1 MRIGIGL
8 PTFHGNLAP
17 PDVVLDWA
25 RLADEAGFDSLVV
38 HDKPNHDTWD
48 PLATLA
54 AVAPV
59 TRRARLLTAALLLPT
74 RDEALVA
81 KQAAVI
87 DLVSG
92 GRLDL
97 GLAVGARPDDFE
109 LFGRE
114 MRGRG
119 RTFERQLGRLIELW
133 AAARETRATGGAAG
147 PAPAQDPHPRLW
159 IGGYTDAA
167 VERAVRFGHGYLFG
181 APDVE
186 IMAARVPVIRAA
198 AERAGRGRLPI
209 AGLAYVLP
217 TDDDSEL
224 ADGEALLRRYYGTLR
239 KPFKEL
245 VVHGSPGAVVDTVR
259 RYEVAGLD
267 VLHLL
272 PVSVSVDVVE
282 RVAAVVLP
290 AFHGAVA

>member
-8 PTFHGNLAP
+8 PTFHGNLVR
-17 PDVVLDWA
+17 PDLVLDWA

-48 PLATLA
+48 PIATLA
-54 AVAPV
+54 AVASV

-97 GLAVGARPDDFE
+97 GVAVGARPDDFE

-119 RTFERQLGRLIELW
+119 RTFERQLGRLVDLW
-133 AAARETRATGGAAG
+133 AVARATRETGGAAG

-159 IGGYTDAA
+159 IGGYTEAA
-167 VERAVRFGHGYLFG
+167 VERAIRFGHGYLFG
-181 APDVE
+181 APPVSMVE
-186 IMAARVPVIRAA
+186 TRIPLIREAARA
-198 AERAGRGRLPI
+198 AGRPDLPI
-209 AGLAYVLP
+209 AALTYVLP
-217 TDDDSEL
+217 TDDPAEL
-224 ADGEALLRRYYGTLR
+224 AHGQRLLERYYGDLG
-239 KPFKEL
+239 KPFTER
-245 VVHGSPGAVVDTVR
+245 VITGSAGAVVDAIG
-259 RYEVAGLD
+259 RYESAGLD

-272 PVSVSVDVVE
+272 PVSTSIGVVE
-282 RVAAVVLP
+282 QLAADVLRQFER
-290 AFHGAVA
+290 AAA